1 MVTVDTHCHALPY
14 WFEPVEILLD
24 QMARNDVDKAVLIQ
38 INGMY
43 DNSYLIECMRRFPG
57 RFSVVA
63 LVDTDNLDAPQRLAE
78 WVEQGVEGIRL
89 RSAARSPG
97 SDHLAIWHK
106 AAELG
111 IVVSCPG
118 SADDFASPE
127 FENLVKELPGL
138 KIVIEHLGGGGRDTP
153 PYDTYRRV
161 LALAQYPNT
170 FMKVPGLGEI
180 CPRPSPFIHESR
192 LVGCA
197 VCVVADRFGARAG
210 EWQGEE
216 GLAMLTRI
224 APYLG
229 DAPVVFAGASQVE
242 LLSRAADETLI
253 RRERLIGSSP
263 EALAS
268 AITAIVAMEAGC
280 SPREVMLTVLGT
292 PPAGFVVPWSD
303 ASIGGYALQRVLS
316 QVQLVRIEAL
326 AARLWP
332 PGPYALGAAAA
343 RVTDAI
349 LSNSRRSFSVLT
361 QLEGEFGVRHRAGTL
376 PARLAAPGIVQTR
389 VPELS
394 TREHVQLQTALGG

>member
-1 MVTVDTHCHALPY
+1 MTTVAIVGAGDIGGATAQALASR
-14 WFEPVEILLD
+14 D
-24 QMARNDVDKAVLIQ
+24 QVSRVW
-38 INGMY
+38 
-43 DNSYLIECMRRFPG
+43 
-57 RFSVVA
+57 
-63 LVDTDNLDAPQRLAE
+63 LVDAVADAAKGKALDIQQAGAVGGFHTRLD
-78 WVEQGVEGIRL
+78 GTG
-89 RSAARSPG
+89 
-97 SDHLAIWHK
+97 D
-106 AAELG
+106 
-111 IVVSCPG
+111 
-118 SADDFASPE
+118 
-127 FENLVKELPGL
+127 
-138 KIVIEHLGGGGRDTP
+138 
-153 PYDTYRRV
+153 
-161 LALAQYPNT
+161 
-170 FMKVPGLGEI
+170 
-180 CPRPSPFIHESR
+180 ESR
-192 LVGCA
+192 LVGCT

-216 GLAMLTRI
+216 GLAMFTRI
-224 APYLG
+224 APCLG

-242 LLSRAADETLI
+242 LLSQAAEEVRI

-268 AITAIVAMEAGC
+268 AVTAIVALEAGC
-280 SPREVMLTVLGT
+280 SPSEVMLTVLGT
-292 PPAGFVVPWSD
+292 PPAGFVVPWSE